1 MITKENLKKNNAI
14 TLIALV
20 ITIIIL
26 LILATIS
33 IVALKD
39 SNLFKN
45 SQKAR
50 EQYIIADEKE
60 SITLAWNAETLKYDG
75 DTSKIIKEDLEDELN
90 NKQGRNTK
98 VTEEKEPKEENG
110 KPVFRILFIKTNH
123 LYTIDRYTGKIT
135 GPNTTPD
142 PIPSQDSSITIDM
155 IASDITSTT
164 ITVTVTASGNE
175 MANNPEYTYYLN
187 GEQKGE
193 ATNNTTYTYI
203 DLAPK
208 TEYTLKVST
217 EDSQNVVGEKEITAT
232 TCKNGETINP
242 TPQVGD
248 IVMYTPPS
256 GRSID
261 ISNTNSGMSDY
272 HNTKKY
278 SGNNQTFNSE
288 NSAIITWKV
297 WKVNKANNT
306 IEIVSSN
313 STSTKLFL
321 YGATGY
327 NQGPGII
334 NKICLTLYSN
344 ENKGITARSLDGLD
358 LDEAIA
364 EHRILTRGTDEWIYY
379 IRSLAYDNSVNY
391 PYGKTGITSEKVYV
405 PNCYSEADITTE
417 QANDLRPIE
426 TTASGCTQK
435 SGFKRMIT
443 KYDISDIEVVAKAL
457 GSVRQSIIGKR
468 NCLLS
473 SRCVYGGTAYMSVL
487 GLRTIT
493 NGELDSGLLIGSM
506 YNDVP
511 KLCGSNLSPMITT
524 NSNTPIT
531 FLSTDEIGFNTWQI
545 N

>member
-193 ATNNTTYTYI
+193 TTNNTTYTYI

>member
-1 MITKENLKKNNAI
+1 
-14 TLIALV
+14 
-20 ITIIIL
+20 
-26 LILATIS
+26 
-33 IVALKD
+33 
-39 SNLFKN
+39 
-45 SQKAR
+45 
-50 EQYIIADEKE
+50 
-60 SITLAWNAETLKYDG
+60 
-75 DTSKIIKEDLEDELN
+75 
-90 NKQGRNTK
+90 
-98 VTEEKEPKEENG
+98 
-110 KPVFRILFIKTNH
+110 
-123 LYTIDRYTGKIT
+123 
-135 GPNTTPD
+135 
-142 PIPSQDSSITIDM
+142 M

-203 DLAPK
+203 DLAPE

>member
-334 NKICLTLYSN
+334 NKICSTLYSN